1 MPTAGFLL
9 GLSVLYLGLL
19 FAAATWADRRAAAGR
34 SVARNALVYKL
45 SLAVYCSA
53 WTFYGG
59 GGPASR
65 EGLAF
70 LPIYLGPTL
79 TALLFPF
86 VLQKV
91 LRVAKAQGTTSI
103 ADFVAARYGKSGLLA
118 GLVAV
123 IAVVA
128 AVPYIALQLKALDA
142 SVEALLPAG
151 GAVLAARLGADI
163 PPLVA
168 LVLALFC
175 VLFGTRTIDATER
188 HEGLVVAV
196 ALESLVKLVALLAV
210 GAFVTWGL
218 SGGLADLGARY
229 LAAGHGPA
237 LTIGGRM
244 GYADWFLLTLVS
256 ALAFLVLPRQF
267 HVAVIE
273 NLREDHARSASWLLP
288 LYLLLI
294 SLFMLPVAMAGALG
308 GTGDPDLFVLSLPL
322 DAGRPALALLAYLG
336 GLSASAAMVVV
347 EGVALSTMVSNDL
360 VMPVLLRLELLGLRR
375 RGDLSGLILAV
386 RRGAILLLVGLGY
399 ACSRTVAPRYGLASI
414 GFVAFAG
421 AAQFAPPI
429 LAGLYWRGA
438 GKAGAVAGLL
448 AGTAVWAY
456 TLVLPAL
463 AEAGLLAD
471 GFVTRGPFG
480 LGLLRPHALFG
491 LEGLGAT
498 AHAVLWSLSANSLCL
513 VLGSLFVRPGSLE
526 RVQAALFVE
535 GEPRRGPDR
544 LGGGEARVAD
554 LHELLTRFL
563 GRERAE
569 AAFAADAR
577 QRGYAVADSA
587 PADAVLVRLTEWH
600 LARAIGAASARIMV
614 GSVVRGEV
622 IGPGDLME
630 ILDEASQLMDYS
642 RRLEQKSE
650 ALERATAE
658 LKEAYDRLRQLDR
671 LKDEFVATVSHEL
684 RTPLTSIRSF
694 SEILLDTP
702 DLSEEER
709 RHFLGIV
716 VRESDR
722 LTRLVNDV
730 LDLSKIEAGRMDWH
744 VVDCNLHEVLEHA
757 IAATSG
763 VMAERQVRVAT
774 DLAPPPAIVR
784 VDRDRLVQV
793 VVNLLSNAAKFVPE
807 EGGRVLVRLLAER
820 GSFVVRVEDN
830 GPGVPEDYRA
840 SVFERFRQVGGNRKG
855 KPKGTG
861 LGLTISREIVEHFG
875 GRIWIEEAALGGAAV
890 CFTLPEAASGRA
902 AA

>member
-59 GGPASR
+59 VGLASR

-128 AVPYIALQLKALDA
+128 AVPYIALQLQALDA

-229 LAAGHGPA
+229 VAAGHGPA

-256 ALAFLVLPRQF
+256 ALPFLVLPRQLR
-267 HVAVIE
+267 VAVTE
-273 NLREDHARSASWLLP
+273 NRREDHAGSASWLLP

-308 GTGDPDLFVLSLPL
+308 GRGDPDLFVLRLPL

-375 RGDLSGLILAV
+375 RGDLSGLILGV

-448 AGTAVWAY
+448 AGTAIWAY

-513 VLGSLFVRPGSLE
+513 VLGSLLVGPGSLE

-535 GEPRRGPDR
+535 AEPRQGPDR
-544 LGGGEARVAD
+544 LWRGEAWGGGGGGGGAGRGGARGGAGGGPARAADPLPRQGAGRGGLRRRRPPAGLRRRGLRPGPPRAGAADRVAPGARD
-554 LHELLTRFL
+554 RGRLGPDHGGL
-563 GRERAE
+563 GRAGRGDRARGPDGDPGRGVPAHGLQPAARAE
-569 AAFAADAR
+569 VGGARARDGRAQGGLRPAAPARPAQGRVRGHGEPRAAHAADLDPLVLGNPAR
-577 QRGYAVADSA
+577 HAGPVGGGAAALPRHRGPGVG
-587 PADAVLVRLTEWH
+587 PADAPRQRRARPVEDRGRPH
-600 LARAIGAASARIMV
+600 GLARRRLRPARSPGARD
-614 GSVVRGEV
+614 RGHERRHGRAPGPGRDRSGA
-622 IGPGDLME
+622 GPGD
-630 ILDEASQLMDYS
+630 
-642 RRLEQKSE
+642 R
-650 ALERATAE
+650 
-658 LKEAYDRLRQLDR
+658 
-671 LKDEFVATVSHEL
+671 
-684 RTPLTSIRSF
+684 P
-694 SEILLDTP
+694 
-702 DLSEEER
+702 
-709 RHFLGIV
+709 
-716 VRESDR
+716 
-722 LTRLVNDV
+722 
-730 LDLSKIEAGRMDWH
+730 GR
-744 VVDCNLHEVLEHA
+744 
-757 IAATSG
+757 
-763 VMAERQVRVAT
+763 
-774 DLAPPPAIVR
+774 P
-784 VDRDRLVQV
+784 
-793 VVNLLSNAAKFVPE
+793 
-807 EGGRVLVRLLAER
+807 
-820 GSFVVRVEDN
+820 
-830 GPGVPEDYRA
+830 
-840 SVFERFRQVGGNRKG
+840 
-855 KPKGTG
+855 
-861 LGLTISREIVEHFG
+861 
-875 GRIWIEEAALGGAAV
+875 
-890 CFTLPEAASGRA
+890 
-902 AA
+902 